1 MSKIYTKQNKYLNDA
16 LIYDIQ
22 CRIAEDLQIDNVFGK
37 CEKKTIKRN
46 EKEYLM
52 PVWYAGKNDYILI
65 SPDDTQLKNFCFFIV
80 DDAQNVE
87 LKHDIKLTIKSK
99 FSIIFWFDYRTLQD
113 ADERNN
119 EKIKYDILQCLRNV
133 ASTYGNISITKIYEE
148 VKNVFYGF
156 DLKEIDNQFLTMP
169 FGGFRFE
176 GEMITKQ
183 C

>member
-1 MSKIYTKQNKYLNDA
+1 M
-16 LIYDIQ
+16 
-22 CRIAEDLQIDNVFGK
+22 
-37 CEKKTIKRN
+37 
-46 EKEYLM
+46 
-52 PVWYAGKNDYILI
+52 
-65 SPDDTQLKNFCFFIV
+65 
-80 DDAQNVE
+80 
-87 LKHDIKLTIKSK
+87 
-99 FSIIFWFDYRTLQD
+99 FWFDYRTLQD

-133 ASTYGNISITKIYEE
+133 TSTYGNISIIKIYEE
-148 VKNVFYGF
+148 VKNIFYGF